1 MVGLELTG
9 LSEGGITAM
18 HCRGERKQPFVIK
31 EMAVQCDFAG
41 KVMDK
46 VQMV

>member
-9 LSEGGITAM
+9 LSEGGITVM
-18 HCRGERKQPFVIK
+18 HFRGERKQPFVIK
-31 EMAVQCDFAG
+31 EMAVQYGLAG
-41 KVMDK
+41 KVMGK